1 MLPKGHTE
9 VVRLLLAR
17 NDTDVNLRKIDK
29 NDMFG
34 DSIGMSPVAIASLEG
49 HSGVVRLL
57 VGHPK
62 VDVNQSGWDWE
73 LGNVTPLLAACLS
86 DNPGRK
92 LGGVVNFIAA
102 S

>member
-1 MLPKGHTE
+1 MLPKGHKD
-9 VVRLLLAR
+9 VVRLLLTR

-34 DSIGMSPVAIASLEG
+34 DSIGMSPVGIASLKG
-49 HSGVVRLL
+49 HPDVVRLL
-57 VGHPK
+57 VDHPE

-73 LGNVTPLLAACLS
+73 LGNVTPLLAACLG
-86 DNPGRK
+86 DNSGRK
-92 LGGVVNFIAA
+92 FGGALNFKVA